1 VPDSREWQLM
11 DRFHEWAALISRRNI
26 AYVVFVSLPVPF
38 GALIETAG
46 PQGPDAGGGPWP
58 R

>member
-1 VPDSREWQLM
+1 M